1 MFSPGNTLA
10 KGVFVVVLIQI
21 ISPAT
26 GIYSTRTC
34 CLLQLTYLH
43 EFLIICAK
51 ITLSVFNL
59 SFLLVCYE
67 IELELKKLIIV
78 REISKKSLE
87 IRCEKDCGTFEH

>member
-26 GIYSTRTC
+26 GIYSKRTC
-34 CLLQLTYLH
+34 CLLRLTYLH

-51 ITLSVFNL
+51 ITPSVFNL